1 MENHKQQALQ
11 DFVEY
16 PVAEMEQRASDFY
29 ANVKRRHSIR
39 QFSERP
45 VPRSIIEHCIKA
57 AGTAPSGAN
66 HQPWHF
72 VAIQSP
78 EVKRQV
84 REQAEAHE
92 QKFYHG
98 SNTSQEWLDALKP
111 LGTDAQKPY
120 LETAPWLIAIF
131 SQKKGGI
138 EEGKKQQNY
147 YIHESV
153 GIATGIL
160 ITALHNAGLATL
172 THTPKPMSFLSNICQ
187 RPDDERP
194 YMLLIAGYPAEGA
207 TIPEHALKKKQFE
220 QICTVI

>member
-1 MENHKQQALQ
+1 MKAHENKVLD
-11 DFVEY
+11 DFIEY
-16 PVAEMEQRASDFY
+16 PQHEMLSRSETFFE
-29 ANVKRRHSIR
+29 NIKRRHSIR
-39 QFSERP
+39 SFSNRA
-45 VPRSIIEHCIKA
+45 VPQAIIENCIKA
-57 AGTAPSGAN
+57 AGRAPSGAN

-72 VAIQSP
+72 VAISSP
-78 EVKRQV
+78 YVKRQV

-92 QKFYHG
+92 QRFYEG
-98 SNTSQEWLDALKP
+98 SAGQQWLDALKP

-131 SQKKGGI
+131 SQKKGGV
-138 EEGKKQQNY
+138 EAGQKQQNY

-172 THTPKPMSFLSNICQ
+172 THTPKPMNFLSKICQ

-194 YMLLIAGYPAEGA
+194 YMLIIAGYPDKDA
-207 TIPEHALKKKQFE
+207 TIPLHASKKKSLGEIASFL
-220 QICTVI
+220 

>member
-1 MENHKQQALQ
+1 MQDHEHQALS
-11 DFVEY
+11 DFIEY
-16 PVAEMEQRASDFY
+16 PLAQMEQNAAEFY
-29 ANVKRRHSIR
+29 QEIKRRHSIR
-39 QFSERP
+39 SFSDRP

-72 VAIQSP
+72 VAIQSAD
-78 EVKRQV
+78 VKRQI

-98 SNTSQEWLDALKP
+98 QQTSEEWLDALKP

-120 LETAPWLIAIF
+120 LEIAPWLIAIF

-138 EEGKKQQNY
+138 DESKKQQNY

-153 GIATGIL
+153 GIATGFL
-160 ITALHNAGLATL
+160 IAALNKAGLATL
-172 THTPKPMSFLSNICQ
+172 THTPKPMSFLSKICQ

-194 YMLLIAGYPAEGA
+194 YMLLITGFPSEDA
-207 TIPEHALKKKQFE
+207 TVPKHALKKKSLE
-220 QICTVI
+220 QICTIL